1 MALDKNK
8 VDDLLV
14 DFVVRNESDLA
25 LSKEENPALYD
36 SVMSALSI
44 LAKRYGSGQ
53 GMKPVIPEPVVQP
66 IAPPDDLGFEVGDI
80 FYNEDDKETKYHIQ
94 SIDTDSG
101 IVEVGYLDRV
111 KGSSKYEIDQV
122 SQYFGTGVW
131 VKTGNK
137 FMPLPNK
144 PMYFKVGDVFYHKDS
159 KKEKYYIASID
170 KDDSVVLV
178 GSVDGSFSGTT
189 RYDLDEA
196 NRLMNSGIWIFTG
209 EIHMPTPKPAAIIPT
224 LLPIKLND
232 IIFIVKDKQEYVVR
246 HIDPYTDDILVAKID
261 TPNVTDKKFSFSD
274 SMAYINKG
282 LWIINPKPTPK
293 KSPDPVTKAIKKT
306 AGKTKKAV
314 SPEEKEILEAIKN
327 LKPLLEFDAD
337 IQLEINALNQKLQA
351 IRNQ

>member
-53 GMKPVIPEPVVQP
+53 GMKPVIPEP
-66 IAPPDDLGFEVGDI
+66 
-80 FYNEDDKETKYHIQ
+80 NKSQ
-94 SIDTDSG
+94 SPT
-101 IVEVGYLDRV
+101 
-111 KGSSKYEIDQV
+111 
-122 SQYFGTGVW
+122 
-131 VKTGNK
+131 
-137 FMPLPNK
+137 K
-144 PMYFKVGDVFYHKDS
+144 PMSFQVGDVFYHKDS

-196 NRLMNSGIWIFTG
+196 NRLMNSGIWVFTG

-224 LLPIKLND
+224 LLPIKVND

-261 TPNVTDKKFSFSD
+261 TPNVTAQKFSFSD

-282 LWIINPKPTPK
+282 LWIINPNPTPK

-337 IQLEINALNQKLQA
+337 IQLEIDALNKKLQA